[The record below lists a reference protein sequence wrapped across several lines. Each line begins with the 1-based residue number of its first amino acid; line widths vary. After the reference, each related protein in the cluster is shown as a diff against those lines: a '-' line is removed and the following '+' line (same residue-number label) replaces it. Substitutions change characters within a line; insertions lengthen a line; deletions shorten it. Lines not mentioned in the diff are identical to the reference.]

1 MDPQSNGGS
10 SSSNGYQQHG
20 LLGYQDML
28 ASLGLNFSGGLSAQT
43 VEATREQHS
52 FPIGSHSGFTNID
65 GGNEG
70 VFGDSDKG
78 EDENFKEEIERNK
91 LVVDAAEKARQEMT
105 EEALAAFGIVPD
117 DASLVK
123 LMDGQ
128 QAQVKEQV
136 QLKKRQV
143 KRVKARRDF
152 FSDLANFPELVM
164 ELAKHLK
171 VKDHVSLYAI
181 SKDFHQ
187 TLNESLSHCMRGCAE
202 HNAPES
208 AKVFIFTFYNSLCVL
223 DPVSRPHPQKSNT
236 VRKVPGL
243 RWLQMIIYREKTV
256 RDILACMARQGHRM
270 PKGMSLSLKKM
281 WLLMEI
287 ATTARRSQFIHS
299 KFFTDWDLYH
309 IQMFIVKLDMRFN
322 DPIDGPGDSTL
333 RNLFLGQRSLTPLC
347 KLLKRT
353 AYTSA
358 AEVIKMG
365 IRYTYNIRPE
375 HRGMPMWDIP
385 PQEIGIGHLE
395 AWGAGRIHL
404 RRPDELVVVE
414 AVRRSLDLKDHIMG
428 MLLWGYVDPITGQ
441 DIKVTDEEKYMSDD
455 EEKPRDQNWND
466 YEERDEDEDE
476 DEWEGEGEGEME
488 MENDEENRDQDMAD
502 V

>member
-1 MDPQSNGGS
+1 MDPQSNGVS
-10 SSSNGYQQHG
+10 SSSNGYRQHG
-20 LLGYQDML
+20 RPGYQYIL
-28 ASLGLNFSGGLSAQT
+28 AGLGVNFSGGPSAQT

-52 FPIGSHSGFTNID
+52 FSTRSYSGFTNIEER
-65 GGNEG
+65 NESAI
-70 VFGDSDKG
+70 GDSD
-78 EDENFKEEIERNK
+78 ELDDEACKEEIERNK
-91 LVVDAAEKARQEMT
+91 RVVDAAEKARQEMT

-117 DASLVK
+117 EALLVK
-123 LMDGQ
+123 SMDGQ

-136 QLKKRQV
+136 RLKKRQV
-143 KRVKARRDF
+143 KRIKARRDF
-152 FSDLANFPELVM
+152 FSDLANFPELII

-171 VKDHVSLYAI
+171 MEDHISLYAI

-187 TLNESLSHCMRGCAE
+187 ILNESLSYCMRGYAE

-208 AKVFIFTFYNSLCVL
+208 AKVFVFTFYDSLCVL
-223 DPVSRPHPQKSNT
+223 DPVGRPHPIKSNT

-243 RWLQMIIYREKTV
+243 RWLQMVIYREKTV

-270 PKGMSLSLKKM
+270 PKGMSLSLKKL

-287 ATTARRSQFIHS
+287 ATTACRSLFIHS
-299 KFFTDWDLYH
+299 KFFTNWDIYH

-322 DPIDGPGDSTL
+322 DPIDGSGDTTL
-333 RNLFLGQRSLTPLC
+333 RKLFLGQRSLTPLC

-353 AYTSA
+353 AYTDVT
-358 AEVIKMG
+358 EVIKMG
-365 IRYTYNIRPE
+365 IRYAYDIQPE
-375 HRGMPMWDIP
+375 HRGMPMWGIP

-395 AWGAGRIHL
+395 GWGVGKVHL
-404 RRPDELVVVE
+404 RRPDELVVME
-414 AVRRSLDLKDHIMG
+414 AVRRSLGLKDHIMV
-428 MLLWGYVDPITGQ
+428 MVLWGYVDPITGQ

-466 YEERDEDEDE
+466 YEEQDEG
-476 DEWEGEGEGEME
+476 EGEGEGEME